1 MRIFLDDNHS
11 RCSNNKNVCKPQ
23 GGIDASE
30 RGQIAFHKGWMAHD
44 VFEAKRAYLT
54 RYEIDVS
61 APFDGSYAFKK
72 YRAPGRLE
80 SPNQGKITSIYLSN
94 ESVSSYTGS
103 KLLTSRK
110 QPSQNRY
117 KWPGNQG
124 GRWDN
129 SNTCTKHWLRRRR

>member
-61 APFDGSYAFKK
+61 APFDGSYALKSIEH
-72 YRAPGRLE
+72 LE
-80 SPNQGKITSIYLSN
+80 DWNPRIR
-94 ESVSSYTGS
+94 E
-103 KLLTSRK
+103 KLLQSI
-110 QPSQNRY
+110 SA
-117 KWPGNQG
+117 
-124 GRWDN
+124 
-129 SNTCTKHWLRRRR
+129 TKA